1 MAQLPLDDALNRFK
15 DNEERLDLFINDA
28 VGYLTHEGISVE
40 SIQAFLARL
49 ETEIL
54 GFQAEA
60 LVPRV
65 ETLESEMV
73 AVEGRLDTLE
83 AFTLDDRVTVLE
95 TDMVDVKRISLN
107 PSEWVSYLPVGSD
120 FTTPA
125 LSAGVATKILI
136 PTTVKFSKEFAIV
149 DIGGGDFRVQYQG
162 PIPRSFNMRMTT
174 SMQSSANNTQAH
186 IQMFKGTTAS
196 PDVLEPG
203 VSISR
208 TIGTGAD
215 TGAFGVEGAFT
226 VNPLDVIAIAA
237 STSVAGTLTFIQTS
251 IVVQEKR

>member
-65 ETLESEMV
+65 ETL
-73 AVEGRLDTLE
+73 
-83 AFTLDDRVTVLE
+83 DDRVTVLE
-95 TDMVDVKRISLN
+95 TDMVGVKRISLN